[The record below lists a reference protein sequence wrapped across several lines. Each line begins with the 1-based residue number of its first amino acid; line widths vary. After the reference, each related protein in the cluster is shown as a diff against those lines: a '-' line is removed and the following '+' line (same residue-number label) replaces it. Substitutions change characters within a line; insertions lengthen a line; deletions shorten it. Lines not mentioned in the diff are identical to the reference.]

1 MESADTAAREDLY
14 HCLACFGVCVSSS
27 HFPIVR
33 LHTTLIIYSTSIAT
47 IVRIPFA
54 KGYLD
59 NPDYLYTT
67 IDLGIWSTVEIGV
80 ALTTSSLATLKPLLK
95 HMRLFNT
102 TSSSE
107 RLGSDSDERISNT
120 AFGRKPTVV
129 KRVDTSPNLRGEG
142 DLWRKDSMGVELVCQ
157 SDNMRAPSE
166 IQDSELEIGYHRGF
180 QDSYKHV

>member
-1 MESADTAAREDLY
+1 MESADTTAREDLY
-14 HCLACFGVCVSSS
+14 HCLTCSGISVSNS

-33 LHTTLIIYSTSIAT
+33 LYTVLIIYSASIAT

-95 HMRLFNT
+95 RMRLFNT
-102 TSSSE
+102 MSSSR
-107 RLGSDSDERISNT
+107 RLGSGSDERISNT
-120 AFGRKPTVV
+120 AFGRKLTITN
-129 KRVDTSPNLRGEG
+129 RVDTSPNPRGDGE
-142 DLWRKDSMGVELVCQ
+142 LWREDSMGVELVCQ
-157 SDNMRAPSE
+157 SDNMRDPGR
-166 IQDSELEIGYHRGF
+166 IQDSETGISYQKGF
-180 QDSYKHV
+180 QDNYKRV